1 MWKAH
6 ILCVMTAINRIVW
19 VAQQGAEADDHK
31 GALLSSTNDNITVDP
46 IKKSRLEDVQFVRLF
61 ILCIPLAI
69 WWMSFALDPEGNQG
83 HPGVGI

>member
-6 ILCVMTAINRIVW
+6 ILCAINRIVW
-19 VAQQGAEADDHK
+19 VAQQGAETDDHK
-31 GALLSSTNDNITVDP
+31 GTASLSYTNDNITVDP

-69 WWMSFALDPEGNQG
+69 
-83 HPGVGI
+83 

>member
-6 ILCVMTAINRIVW
+6 ILCAINRIVW

-31 GALLSSTNDNITVDP
+31 GAASLSYTNDNITLDP
-46 IKKSRLEDVQFVRLF
+46 IKNSRLEDVQFVRLF

-69 WWMSFALDPEGNQG
+69 
-83 HPGVGI
+83 